1 MDAACHC
8 RVIVRFAL
16 VFASWVVA
24 LSLVGELR
32 DITFCH
38 VAAENAAGRMSKWT
52 RVILTAVNVIRR
64 FSLLPA
70 MNVSVLL
77 MVANRGGDALSVW

>member
-1 MDAACHC
+1 MI
-8 RVIVRFAL
+8 RRFAL

-38 VAAENAAGRMSKWT
+38 VAAENAADRLSRRM
-52 RVILTAVNVIRR
+52 RVMLAVVNGVRR

-70 MNVSVLL
+70 MNLSVLL